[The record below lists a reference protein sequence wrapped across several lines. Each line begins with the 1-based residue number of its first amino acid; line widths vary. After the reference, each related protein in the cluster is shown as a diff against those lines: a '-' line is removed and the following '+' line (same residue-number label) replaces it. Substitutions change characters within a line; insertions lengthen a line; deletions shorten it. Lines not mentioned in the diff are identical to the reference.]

1 LIGAPLLALVSEMP
15 PSDWRI
21 GATFY
26 VSAALQLVALLMAR
40 RHFAAR
46 RVVAAT

>member
-1 LIGAPLLALVSEMP
+1 LIGAPLLAVVSRMP
-15 PSDWRI
+15 PADWRI

-26 VSAALQLVALLMAR
+26 VSAALQVVALLVAR

-46 RVVAAT
+46 RMVAVT

>member
-1 LIGAPLLALVSEMP
+1 MPQIGR
-15 PSDWRI
+15 RI

-26 VSAALQLVALLMAR
+26 VSRGCRSWPLVAR

-46 RVVAAT
+46 RIVAAT